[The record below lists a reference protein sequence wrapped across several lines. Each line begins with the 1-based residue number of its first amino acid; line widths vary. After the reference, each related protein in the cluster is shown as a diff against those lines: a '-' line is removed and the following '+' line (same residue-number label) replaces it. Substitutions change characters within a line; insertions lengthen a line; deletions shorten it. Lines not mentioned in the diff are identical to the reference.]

1 MHQYTQVDTAK
12 TYMNGQ
18 GTTYHE
24 GQTLNQC
31 MNSLQSIPPKRK
43 RRSVKMKVR
52 VAIQQSQPRRE
63 KSSFTPITIPGT
75 PEEDINPQ
83 SPEIS
88 LSRTNTEE
96 RIDEDLTIYYKVVN
110 RHKPEFGESNAESAA
125 RTTAIE
131 AEYRYL
137 LVKKTKEKQIKRER
151 EKIAKFHALSP
162 STPPQET
169 VAFKKAKGSQPLRIK
184 PNKQG
189 NKDTLCH
196 NNVQEVTLETDYSLY
211 PTQEKP
217 IQHQPINLIYDTGAA
232 ISMLPAE
239 YTHAWTNVRECLHTL
254 TGCFAGH
261 SETNLMIGEFHGI
274 LTLDSKETIR
284 VIIPECIQIPQA
296 YPTHTSYQ
304 TLHSCSRST
313 STLATY
319 RNRNCVLR
327 EGEHTQCQ
335 LQKGIC

>member
-63 KSSFTPITIPGT
+63 KSSFTPIPIPGT

-83 SPEIS
+83 SPQIS
-88 LSRTNTEE
+88 ISKTNTEE
-96 RIDEDLTIYYKVVN
+96 RIDEDLAVYSKVFN

-137 LVKKTKEKQIKRER
+137 LMKKTKEKQIKKER
-151 EKIAKFHALSP
+151 EKSAKFHALSP

-169 VAFKKAKGSQPLRIK
+169 VTFKKTKQSKYHTIK
-184 PNKQG
+184 PNKLR
-189 NKDTLCH
+189 NKDTICH

-211 PTQEKP
+211 
-217 IQHQPINLIYDTGAA
+217 NTGK
-232 ISMLPAE
+232 
-239 YTHAWTNVRECLHTL
+239 TN
-254 TGCFAGH
+254 
-261 SETNLMIGEFHGI
+261 
-274 LTLDSKETIR
+274 
-284 VIIPECIQIPQA
+284 
-296 YPTHTSYQ
+296 
-304 TLHSCSRST
+304 ST
-313 STLATY
+313 STYQPDL
-319 RNRNCVLR
+319 
-327 EGEHTQCQ
+327 
-335 LQKGIC
+335 